1 MFGIG
6 AGEFIAIAMLAAV
19 LVGPDRLPKLTS
31 DLASLI
37 RRVRNLAQGATK
49 DLRENLG
56 PGYEDLTVAD
66 LNPKKFISRHVSE
79 ALAEPAAEIAEI
91 KKAAKIDPD
100 LL

>member
-1 MFGIG
+1 
-6 AGEFIAIAMLAAV
+6 

-31 DLASLI
+31 DLTGLI
-37 RRVRNLAQGATK
+37 RKVRDLAQGATK

-56 PGYEDLTVAD
+56 PGYEDLTVSD
-66 LNPKKFISRHVSE
+66 LNPKKFLSKHVNE